1 MAYMCMLMLFALGLT
16 SAIVIRDNVVYHK
29 ISNAGLTRSQW
40 LISLIIELKPYND
53 FLLKLTNDIN
63 SAEHLAIKL
72 EEKYKP
78 PGKEGFMVSISKLRR
93 ELNSLKYTQL
103 ELMAQFNYYR
113 LLKARKKRALFGF
126 LQGPLHSL
134 FGVVT
139 DDQVAGLRANMV
151 NLAKNQVDISHV
163 LEESLSIINTSR
175 ISIDR
180 NRQTINDI
188 LNSLTEMD
196 RKMESI
202 TGALEL
208 QIHEL
213 SHFIQVYTQLD
224 LVVEELKRFMLKGLF
239 LIEHLKVQLS
249 FMSLSKLSTSI
260 VNPFELKRILN
271 DIGSRLPPNLRL
283 PSQTKDGLWA
293 YYHSLELT
301 TVLEKDRIIVIIV
314 LPLLQYD
321 NHFEIYK
328 AINLPVP
335 LINEAVKTSDTHTMV
350 ARYDLESA
358 GLAINLQRTKY
369 VLLSK
374 THLKECTNP
383 RLGVCNMKL
392 PIYPVNLSNKCIVA
406 LFLNSRGK
414 ITEFCHKTVMPNSY
428 VPQAIYIADGLWVI
442 ISQKELRFSVTCQ
455 KGNST
460 SKSLIIK
467 APLDVIAVDSKCEAS
482 NDYLSLMPYYMSET
496 TQEITDG
503 FVSMIKENLNI
514 TSNALWKPFLQNITH
529 YKHTIIPSTLKSIK
543 SIPMDSLIEQLHMLR
558 PMEPEIDI
566 PNWAYGLIS
575 LAVAILIGIG
585 IFIYCKYKHL
595 MSCTGLE
602 QRRKRKSA
610 QFNYYRLLKARKKR
624 ALFGLSSGTA
634 SQPVRC
640 SH

>member
-1 MAYMCMLMLFALGLT
+1 MMSFALGLT
-16 SAIVIRDNVVYHK
+16 SAIVIRENVVYHK

-63 SAEHLAIKL
+63 SVEHLAIKL

-78 PGKEGFMVSISKLRR
+78 PEKEGFLVPISKLRR
-93 ELNSLKYTQL
+93 EINSLKYTQL
-103 ELMAQFNYYR
+103 ELMAQYNYYR
-113 LLKARKKRALFGF
+113 LLKSRKKRALFSF
-126 LQGPLHSL
+126 LEGPINAL
-134 FGVVT
+134 FGVIT
-139 DDQVAGLRANMV
+139 EDQVASLRANMA

-175 ISIDR
+175 LSIDR

-188 LNSLTEMD
+188 LNSLSDMD
-196 RKMESI
+196 RKMETI

-213 SHFIQVYTQLD
+213 SHFVQVYTQLD

-260 VNPFELKRILN
+260 VNPFEFQRILA
-271 DIGSRLPPNLRL
+271 DIGSKLPPNLRL
-283 PSQTKDGLWA
+283 PSKPKDGLWA
-293 YYHSLELT
+293 YYHTLELT
-301 TVLEKDRIIVIIV
+301 TVLEEDRIIVIIV
-314 LPLLQYD
+314 LPLMQYD

-335 LINEAVKTSDTHTMV
+335 LMNEAIKTSDTHTMV

-369 VLLSK
+369 VLLTDS
-374 THLKECTNP
+374 HLKACTNP

-428 VPQAIYIADGLWVI
+428 VPQAIYIADGLWII

-455 KGNST
+455 KSNSAL
-460 SKSLIIK
+460 KSLIIK
-467 APLDVIAVDSKCEAS
+467 PPLDVVAVNSKCEAS

-496 TQEITDG
+496 KQEITDE
-503 FVSMIKENLNI
+503 FVSMVKENLNI
-514 TSNALWKPFLQNITH
+514 TSNTLWKPFLQNITH
-529 YKHTIIPSTLKSIK
+529 YKHTRIPNKLKSIK
-543 SIPMDSLIEQLHMLR
+543 SIPMDSLIEELHMLR
-558 PMEPEIDI
+558 PMKPEIEI

-575 LAVAILIGIG
+575 LGIALLVGIAI
-585 IFIYCKYKHL
+585 FVYCKYKHL
-595 MSCTGLE
+595 
-602 QRRKRKSA
+602 
-610 QFNYYRLLKARKKR
+610 
-624 ALFGLSSGTA
+624 LS
-634 SQPVRC
+634 
-640 SH
+640 